1 MTLEPL
7 QRRVAAILKARRT
20 PNSFVGGAA
29 VLNETGP
36 RVSDDLDIY
45 AEDRP
50 IAEIA
55 EADIAALHS
64 EGLKIDWRRDHYGFA
79 IEAQVSDGAASTMLE
94 WSEADQER
102 FFPVQ
107 PHATFGWALHP
118 LDLAV
123 QKLLAAATRRQA
135 RDVCD
140 LIEIEASGA
149 PLAALALAAPAKF
162 PGVSPEAML
171 QRARMNAM
179 GLPAEDFDA
188 LRFDQGIVRR
198 PAGEIKLDFAD
209 RVERA
214 IEALAACPPSA
225 EAGRLYLDPLTL
237 RARAPTDEDL
247 AALEAVP
254 ASRRGA
260 VGRIV
265 ASPQSGEK

>member
-1 MTLEPL
+1 
-7 QRRVAAILKARRT
+7 
-20 PNSFVGGAA
+20 
-29 VLNETGP
+29 
-36 RVSDDLDIY
+36 
-45 AEDRP
+45 
-50 IAEIA
+50 
-55 EADIAALHS
+55 
-64 EGLKIDWRRDHYGFA
+64 
-79 IEAQVSDGAASTMLE
+79 MLE

-123 QKLLAAATRRQA
+123 QKLIAAATRRQA

-140 LIEIEASGA
+140 LIDIEASGA

-162 PGVSPEAML
+162 PGVSPAAML

-188 LRFDQGIVRR
+188 LRFDEGVVRR
-198 PAGEIKLDFAD
+198 QAGEIKLDFAD
-209 RVERA
+209 RVEGA

-225 EAGRLYLDPLTL
+225 EAGRLYLDPLTR
-237 RARAPTDEDL
+237 RACTPTEKDL
-247 AALEAVP
+247 DTLEAVP

-260 VGRIV
+260 LGWIVGR
-265 ASPQSGEK
+265 PQHDEI

>member
-29 VLNETGP
+29 VLNETRP

-50 IAEIA
+50 IVEIA
-55 EADIAALHS
+55 EADIAALRS
-64 EGLKIDWRRDHYGFA
+64 EGLKIEWRRDHYGFA

-123 QKLLAAATRRQA
+123 QKLIAAATRRQA

-162 PGVSPEAML
+162 PGVSPAAML

-188 LRFDQGIVRR
+188 LRFDWASPDVPPARSSSTSPTASSARLRRWRLARQAPKPGGCTSTHLPIAPARR
-198 PAGEIKLDFAD
+198 PAKTFP
-209 RVERA
+209 R
-214 IEALAACPPSA
+214 
-225 EAGRLYLDPLTL
+225 
-237 RARAPTDEDL
+237 
-247 AALEAVP
+247 
-254 ASRRGA
+254 
-260 VGRIV
+260 
-265 ASPQSGEK
+265 

>member
-29 VLNETGP
+29 VLNETRP

-55 EADIAALHS
+55 EADIAALGS
-64 EGLKIDWRRDHYGFA
+64 EGLKVEWRRDHYGFA
-79 IEAQVSDGAASTMLE
+79 IEAQISDGTASTMLE

-107 PHATFGWALHP
+107 PHPTFGWALHP

-123 QKLLAAATRRQA
+123 QKLVAAATRRQA

-140 LIEIEASGA
+140 LIEIEANGA

-162 PGVSPEAML
+162 PGVSPAAML

-179 GLPAEDFDA
+179 GLPADDFDA
-188 LRFDQGIVRR
+188 LRFDEGVARR

-214 IEALAACPPSA
+214 MEALASCPPSA

-237 RARAPTDEDL
+237 RACAPTDEDL

-265 ASPQSGEK
+265 ARPVSDEI